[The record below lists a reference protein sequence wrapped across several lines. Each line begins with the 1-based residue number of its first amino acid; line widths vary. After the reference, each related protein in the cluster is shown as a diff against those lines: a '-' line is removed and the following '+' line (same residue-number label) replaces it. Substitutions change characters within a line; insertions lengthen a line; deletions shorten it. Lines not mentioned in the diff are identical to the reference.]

1 MMDLVGKVRRRIRKE
16 YARYARPIPEVP
28 LGNVTV
34 LNPAQEGSGALA
46 SRAYFDLP
54 GTPLNIPRAVA
65 TGPLEGN
72 RPFHL
77 PPEGDYCVLQ
87 GGCTDGRYAYLA
99 LENQRMVREG
109 RSAFAECVLAKVD
122 LSSWQVVAKSA
133 SLPINHGNDLAFNP
147 RTGRLLVV
155 HCEGRPNHISFIDP
169 ETLEILETREYFHS
183 VYGIAYNE
191 GRDQYVLA
199 VKGAYDFAIFDRDFQ
214 LLRYVK
220 GVDTRF
226 VKQGIDCDDEF
237 IYFSMSEKN
246 AIACYDWA
254 GNYRGVYA
262 VQGCDREVE
271 NLFHVGEE
279 WFISYNLG
287 KERGGAV
294 YRLRF
299 DRARMR

>member
-1 MMDLVGKVRRRIRKE
+1 MFEILRKARRRVQRA
-16 YARYARPIPEVP
+16 YCRYTRPIPSVP

-34 LNPAQEGSGALA
+34 ERQPARAA

-54 GTPLNIPRAVA
+54 GLPANVPRASLSGVLA
-65 TGPLEGN
+65 GGE
-72 RPFHL
+72 PFRLL
-77 PPEGDYCVLQ
+77 PRGDYAVLQ

-109 RSAFAECVLAKVD
+109 RSPFAECLLAKVD
-122 LSSWQVVAKSA
+122 MNTWELAGVSA
-133 SLPINHGNDLAFNP
+133 SLPINHGNDLAYNP
-147 RTGRLLVV
+147 RTGQLLVV

-169 ETLEILETREYFHS
+169 GTLEISETREYYHS

-191 GRDQYVLA
+191 GRDQYVMA

-246 AIACYDWA
+246 SIVCYDWA
-254 GNYRGVYA
+254 GNYRGVFA
-262 VQGCDREVE
+262 VRGCDREVE
-271 NLFHVGEE
+271 NIFHVGDD
-279 WFISYNLG
+279 WYISYNLQKG
-287 KERGGAV
+287 SGGAV
-294 YRLRF
+294 YRLHF
-299 DRARMR
+299 DRSELAG